1 MLRCAR
7 LGLPPR
13 LLFVLYLF
21 FVPVVVNSQSPD
33 STLTSLQESSLN
45 SLASHAAQKIQDA
58 NLEGKTPKVL
68 VIDFF
73 RSSPGGSSRL
83 GTMLADR
90 FSQSLAAYSKG
101 LEILDRNIL
110 RDYLTQNWTTL
121 EDLRSNEICL
131 QIGRQLG
138 ATGVILGTLYEENG
152 QMSLSVHLEGFG
164 AIAKDKDGFSMRE
177 ERTRFPVTEE
187 MHGLLFQPGPNYA
200 RTADDIPR
208 EPGVVRAGIQGVTTP
223 VCIYCPTPEY
233 PDIARIAKFQ
243 GTVELSIVV
252 TADGQVTSIYVLKGA
267 PFGLTAK
274 AIEATRGWR
283 LKPAEKEGQPVSVRI
298 ETECTFRVFK

>member
-1 MLRCAR
+1 MLQCAR

-110 RDYLTQNWTTL
+110 RDYLTQNWTAL

-138 ATGVILGTLYEENG
+138 ATWVILGTLYEENG
-152 QMSLSVHLEGFG
+152 QMSLSVHLEGYG

-187 MHGLLFQPGPNYA
+187 MHGLLFQPGPNYV

-208 EPGVVRAGIQGVTTP
+208 EPGGSQGGYPGRHNACVHLLSSAGISRHCSHCQTP
-223 VCIYCPTPEY
+223 RNSRIVDCGYCRRASYVYLCLERSALW
-233 PDIARIAKFQ
+233 PDGEGDRSHPRLALEAGGERGPARFSAN
-243 GTVELSIVV
+243 
-252 TADGQVTSIYVLKGA
+252 
-267 PFGLTAK
+267 
-274 AIEATRGWR
+274 
-283 LKPAEKEGQPVSVRI
+283 
-298 ETECTFRVFK
+298 